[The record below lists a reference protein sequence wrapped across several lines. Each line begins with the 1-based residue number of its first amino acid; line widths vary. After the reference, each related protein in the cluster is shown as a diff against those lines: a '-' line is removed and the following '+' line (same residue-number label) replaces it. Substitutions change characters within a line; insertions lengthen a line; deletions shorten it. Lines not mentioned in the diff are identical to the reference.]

1 MTLVQH
7 RLQTVPGSLDPNQ
20 GLGSS
25 VMKKIENLEH
35 NDKTLM
41 ENIQMLREALESIY
55 LKLGEES
62 KVIVDD
68 HHVSTTTMVS
78 NGFLT

>member
-1 MTLVQH
+1 MILVQH
-7 RLQTVPGSLDPNQ
+7 RLQTVPGILDPNQ
-20 GLGSS
+20 GLDSS